1 MGKTQ
6 KNMSIPKELWET
18 LEKRLVDNRD
28 ILELWNINTVQD
40 LFKFCTRLGMK
51 NLQQMI
57 AEFRKVHK
65 QTEGTTQKC

>member
-57 AEFRKVHK
+57 VEFRKVHK
-65 QTEGTTQKC
+65 QTEGTSQKC

>member
-1 MGKTQ
+1 MGKSQ

-57 AEFRKVHK
+57 VEFRKVHK
-65 QTEGTTQKC
+65 QTEGTN